1 MGSTYDQPTI
11 DSICCRLRKLV
22 QDSFQKHLYTTAIF
36 FADKLVSLSHEAE
49 DLYTLAECYFKN
61 REYRRVLHLLK
72 KHNDITGGDERLK
85 LLAAQSLMEC
95 RDWDEC
101 IRYLDDNAPAD
112 DSPSDPKMASVFAL
126 LRGKV
131 YEVTENQE
139 NALLWYERAVQL
151 DPYCH
156 EALDR
161 LVGNHL
167 LTLEREVALLRSLR
181 LHKEDE
187 WLRHLYAAKLAAA
200 RSSSENP
207 LEPASQT
214 AQGTSTSTAS
224 ATATSQ
230 EGVSSVQDGSAT
242 GGDTWWGI
250 GRQRRL
256 HQAREGL
263 DSLKQDKYPAQL
275 LPAALAQ
282 NGHTLAAQSTR
293 YFYQG
298 DFESC
303 YLVSKKV
310 LEDDPYHL
318 ATLPVHIASLVML
331 DMKNVVFYVAHQL
344 VNAYPAAPVAWFTAG
359 CYYYMIK
366 KYEHARRFFHKAL
379 SLDHNFAPAWIAYGH
394 AFAHHDESD
403 QALAAYRTA
412 SRLFPGSQ
420 LPWLFIGME
429 YVRTNSLQLALQ
441 CLECARSLMPTDPH
455 IYNEIG
461 VVAFH
466 KKAYSKAVDLL
477 NQALRWSTTPH
488 ETTCSNLGHALLK
501 CGAYDR
507 ALEAFQQ
514 ANRLNPR
521 SASVLSG
528 IAFTL
533 QLQGKPDEAIEYYH
547 RALSIQRDDAFASEM
562 LSYAVQETGE
572 NDSSME
578 L

>member
-1 MGSTYDQPTI
+1 MVTNEQQSLDG
-11 DSICCRLRKLV
+11 ICERLRVLV
-22 QDSFQKHLYTTAIF
+22 QDSFQKHLYTSAIF
-36 FADKLVSLSHEAE
+36 FADKLVSLKQDTDEI
-49 DLYTLAECYFKN
+49 YTLAECFFKN

-72 KHNDITGGDERLK
+72 KHSEITARDDRLK
-85 LLAAQSLMEC
+85 LLVAQSLMEC
-95 RDWDEC
+95 KDWEEC
-101 IRYLDDNAPAD
+101 LKYLEDNWPAD
-112 DSPSDPKMASVFAL
+112 DGVSDPKAASVYAL

-151 DPYCH
+151 NAYCH

-167 LTLEREVALLRSLR
+167 LTHEREVALLRGLT
-181 LHKEDE
+181 LHPEDE

-207 LEPASQT
+207 LEARAP
-214 AQGTSTSTAS
+214 
-224 ATATSQ
+224 
-230 EGVSSVQDGSAT
+230 SSVPTQSPENT
-242 GGDTWWGI
+242 GAWKR
-250 GRQRRL
+250 GRRR
-256 HQAREGL
+256 
-263 DSLKQDKYPAQL
+263 SLRGGVTSESLQYTGYPVGL
-275 LPAALAQ
+275 LPSALAQ
-282 NGHTLAAQSTR
+282 NGDALAAQSTR

-331 DMKNVVFYVAHQL
+331 NMTNVVFYVAHQL
-344 VNAYPAAPVAWFTAG
+344 VNAYPSTAVAWFTAG

-366 KYEHARRFFHKAL
+366 KYEHARRFFHKATV
-379 SLDHNFAPAWIAYGH
+379 LDPNFAPGWIAYGH

-412 SRLFPGSQ
+412 SRFFPGSQ

-429 YVRTNSLQLALQ
+429 YVRTNSLQLAQQ
-441 CLECARSLMPTDPH
+441 CLECARLLMPTDPH
-455 IYNEIG
+455 VYNEMG

-466 KKAYSKAVDLL
+466 KKSYREAVDTLSRAISL
-477 NQALRWSTTPH
+477 SSSPDDTMY
-488 ETTCSNLGHALLK
+488 SNLGHALLK
-501 CGAYDR
+501 CNQYDR
-507 ALEAFQQ
+507 ALEAFKQ
-514 ANRLNPR
+514 AQRLDPR
-521 SASVLSG
+521 NASVLSG

-533 QLQGKPDEAIEYYH
+533 HLQGKPDEAIDFYH
-547 RALSIQRDDAFASEM
+547 RALSIERGDAFASEM
-562 LSYAVQETGE
+562 LGYAVHEAGE
-572 NDSSME
+572 NDSAME